1 MTSCLWSR
9 ATIVSGAT
17 PRACGLTAF
26 KSGTRQFFDWNGLSD
41 ESKEQRHILLK
52 SINSTPE
59 KVYSVVSEVSEYQN
73 FIPYCVES
81 FVNKR
86 NAMDEKPIEAGLRI
100 GFRQYDEKFLCD
112 VVCSK
117 QQTSQYKVIANSVS
131 HNLFYLLYGEWNIR
145 PHPQRRSS
153 TQVELLLRFKFK
165 SKLYNSVSSIFAK
178 SVTELVMKAFERRV
192 FELQKA
198 SSTQDLDKKNTIRN

>member
-1 MTSCLWSR
+1 MALCLWSR
-9 ATIVSGAT
+9 VKAVSGII
-17 PRACGLTAF
+17 PRAHSLLTF
-26 KSGTRQFFDWNGLSD
+26 NNSRRQFFDWNGLSS
-41 ESKEQRHILLK
+41 EAKEQKYVLLK
-52 SINSTPE
+52 SINSRPE
-59 KVYSVVSEVSEYQN
+59 NVYQVVSEVSEYQN

-86 NAMDEKPIEAGLRI
+86 EPIDGKPIEAGLRV

-112 VVCSK
+112 IKCIN
-117 QQTSQYKVIANSVS
+117 QNSQYKVIANSLS
-131 HNLFYLLYGEWNIR
+131 HNLFHLLYGEWTIKA
-145 PHPQRRSS
+145 HPQRRSS

-192 FELQKA
+192 FESQRA
-198 SSTQDLDKKNTIRN
+198 SLIQNMDKKNAVEN